1 MPIAREGALHAAR
14 QLIISNKALRVGAI
28 EAGLPPYVQSKP
40 VVPKVWKPQIYQT
53 TGGDDADSSGSNKVK
68 EDNID
73 GSGESTEQNLRGS
86 QTENK
91 VNQSVRRSG
100 GKRKRQQDEH
110 AIQWLGDKVWRAYP
124 SR

>member
-28 EAGLPPYVQSKP
+28 EAGLPPYIQSKP

-53 TGGDDADSSGSNKVK
+53 TGGDDDDSSGSNKVK

-73 GSGESTEQNLRGS
+73 GSGESIEQLRGS